1 MLVAISKRLLLVLS
15 GIFLFIN
22 ARAQQKVLDIKEAEQ
37 IALSNYGTIKAKA
50 NQLNSSIAS
59 LKETKTEYLPDLNI
73 SAQQAYGT
81 INGTNGPIDG
91 YRGLAVASSGPALP
105 TQNWHAAVCAR
116 VRPPRPAGR

>member
-1 MLVAISKRLLLVLS
+1 MSLATSKRFLLSLS

-22 ARAQQKVLDIKEAEQ
+22 VQAQQKVLDIKQAEQ

-50 NQLNSSIAS
+50 NQLNASKAS

-81 INGTNGPIDG
+81 VNGTNGPI
-91 YRGLAVASSGPALP
+91 S
-105 TQNWHAAVCAR
+105 
-116 VRPPRPAGR
+116 PRPCRSISRPGTT